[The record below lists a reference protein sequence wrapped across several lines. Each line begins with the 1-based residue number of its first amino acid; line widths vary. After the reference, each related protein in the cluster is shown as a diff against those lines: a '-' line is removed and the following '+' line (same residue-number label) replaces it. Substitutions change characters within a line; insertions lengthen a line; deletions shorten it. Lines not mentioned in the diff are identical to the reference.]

1 MRQTAT
7 ALSIP
12 AFRRVWA
19 GATVSAA
26 GDAASWVA
34 LVALALETAHASL
47 PLLAVLYTAPVA
59 VGGLVAGWALD
70 RFDRRRLMIGDC
82 VLRGAVF
89 ASIPV
94 AAVFAQPGAGQLYAV
109 AGVYGLLKMVSLAGF
124 PSLIPA
130 LVPESRLDQANAL
143 EEVTYG
149 LASLAGAGLGGL
161 AIATAGPV
169 GVVAFDAA
177 SYLVMALTLW
187 SVRGLS
193 KPSGRSGRRRGP
205 GARGAPRGAGFR
217 LVVRLA
223 ATNAVLRD
231 TTIMFAL
238 ANVGWGALLVFL
250 PHRALQLGLGT
261 GGYGYLVAAGTAGEL
276 LAALL
281 LTRLTWRAPLTVSIV
296 AVQIAAALVVVP
308 LVVPSAAVTVAAL
321 VALGM
326 CEAPMTAWAQSLRMR
341 LVPAAAHGRLFALLR
356 TVMQG
361 TLPAGAALAALVIG
375 RGAVVAVAAIAATIG
390 VPALVLARDLLRAP
404 GADREPA
411 PAEPVNSSAPAGTT
425 AAGLASHHLRG
436 GTMTGPQGQ
445 SQGQDGSNSDGD
457 THPV

>member
-1 MRQTAT
+1 MRRTTT

-34 LVALALETAHASL
+34 LVGLALGRAGASL
-47 PLLAVLYTAPVA
+47 PLLAILYTAPVA

-94 AAVFAQPGAGQLYAV
+94 TAVFARPTAGQLYAV
-109 AGVYGLLKMVSLAGF
+109 AAVYGLLKMVSLAGF

-143 EEVTYG
+143 EGVTYG
-149 LASLAGAGLGGL
+149 LASLAGAGLAGL
-161 AIATAGPV
+161 AVATAGARS
-169 GVVAFDAA
+169 VVAFDAA
-177 SYLVMALTLW
+177 SYLVMALSLW
-187 SVRGLS
+187 SVRGVS
-193 KPSGRSGRRRGP
+193 NPAGRSVRRCSP
-205 GARGAPRGAGFR
+205 SAPGAPRGAGFR
-217 LVVRLA
+217 AVVRLA
-223 ATNAVLRD
+223 ATSAVLRD

-238 ANVGWGALLVFL
+238 FNVGDGALLVFL

-276 LAALL
+276 FAALL
-281 LTRLTWRAPLTVSIV
+281 LTRMTWRAPLTVSIV
-296 AVQIAAALVVVP
+296 AAQIAAALVVVP
-308 LVVPSAAVTVAAL
+308 LMARSTALTVAAL

-326 CEAPMTAWAQSLRMR
+326 CAAPMTAWAQSLRMR
-341 LVPAAAHGRLFALLR
+341 FVPPEAHGRLFALLR
-356 TVMQG
+356 TAMQA
-361 TLPAGAALAALVIG
+361 TPPAGAALAALVIG
-375 RGAVVAVAAIAATIG
+375 RGAVVTVAAIAATIG
-390 VPALVLARDLLRAP
+390 VPVLVLARDLLGVP
-404 GADREPA
+404 GAGRETA
-411 PAEPVNSSAPAGTT
+411 P
-425 AAGLASHHLRG
+425 
-436 GTMTGPQGQ
+436 
-445 SQGQDGSNSDGD
+445 
-457 THPV
+457 

>member
-1 MRQTAT
+1 MWRTTT

-34 LVALALETAHASL
+34 LVGLALGTTHASL

-94 AAVFAQPGAGQLYAV
+94 TAVFARPAAGQLYAV
-109 AGVYGLLKMVSLAGF
+109 AAVYGLLKMVSLAGF

-130 LVPESRLDQANAL
+130 LVPDSRLNQANAL
-143 EEVTYG
+143 EGVTYG

-169 GVVAFDAA
+169 RVVAFDAA

-193 KPSGRSGRRRGP
+193 KPSGRSVRRCGP
-205 GARGAPRGAGFR
+205 SARGAPRGTGFR
-217 LVVRLA
+217 AVVRLA
-223 ATNAVLRD
+223 AASAVLRD
-231 TTIMFAL
+231 TTIMFAM
-238 ANVGWGALLVFL
+238 ANVGGGALLVFL
-250 PHRALQLGLGT
+250 PHRALRLGLGT
-261 GGYGYLVAAGTAGEL
+261 GGYGYLVAASTAGEL

-281 LTRLTWRAPLTVSIV
+281 LTRMTWRAPLTVSIV
-296 AVQIAAALVVVP
+296 TAQITAALVVLP
-308 LVVPSAAVTVAAL
+308 LVVPSTAVTVAAL

-341 LVPAAAHGRLFALLR
+341 LVPAEAHGRLFALLR

-361 TLPAGAALAALVIG
+361 TQPAGAALAALVIG
-375 RGAVVAVAAIAATIG
+375 RGAAVTVAAIAAAIG
-390 VPALVLARDLLRAP
+390 VPALVLARDLLRTP
-404 GADREPA
+404 GTDREPT
-411 PAEPVNSSAPAGTT
+411 PAGPVNGSAPADTT
-425 AAGLASHHLRG
+425 A
-436 GTMTGPQGQ
+436 TG
-445 SQGQDGSNSDGD
+445 DVNRF
-457 THPV
+457 

>member
-34 LVALALETAHASL
+34 LVALALGAAHASL

-59 VGGLVAGWALD
+59 VGGLAAGWALD

-82 VLRGAVF
+82 VLRSAVF

-94 AAVFAQPGAGQLYAV
+94 TAVFARPAAGQLYAV
-109 AGVYGLLKMVSLAGF
+109 AAVYGLLKMVSLAGF

-130 LVPESRLDQANAL
+130 LVPQSRLDQANAL
-143 EEVTYG
+143 EGATYG
-149 LASLAGAGLGGL
+149 LASLTGAGLAGL
-161 AIATAGPV
+161 AVATAGATS
-169 GVVAFDAA
+169 VVAFDAV
-177 SYLVMALTLW
+177 SYLVMALSLW
-187 SVRGLS
+187 SVRQVS
-193 KPSGRSGRRRGP
+193 KPAGHSVRRSSP
-205 GARGAPRGAGFR
+205 SARGAPRGAGFR
-217 LVVRLA
+217 AVVRLA
-223 ATNAVLRD
+223 AANTVLRD

-250 PHRALQLGLGT
+250 PHRALGLGLGT

-281 LTRLTWRAPLTVSIV
+281 LTRMTWRAPLTVSIV
-296 AVQIAAALVVVP
+296 TAQIAAALVVVP
-308 LVVPSAAVTVAAL
+308 LVVRSTVVTVAAL

-326 CEAPMTAWAQSLRMR
+326 CDAPMTAWAQSLRMR
-341 LVPAAAHGRLFALLR
+341 LVPPEEHGRLFALLR
-356 TVMQG
+356 TVMQA
-361 TLPAGAALAALVIG
+361 TPPAGAALAALVIG
-375 RGAVVAVAAIAATIG
+375 RGTVVTVAAIAAIIG

-404 GADREPA
+404 GAGREPA
-411 PAEPVNSSAPAGTT
+411 PAGPVNGSAPAD
-425 AAGLASHHLRG
+425 AAA
-436 GTMTGPQGQ
+436 TG
-445 SQGQDGSNSDGD
+445 DANRL
-457 THPV
+457 